1 MLKNYEGLNDIQ
13 IDVLREIGNIGAGN
27 AATALATLLDERVD
41 ISVPKVRITD
51 FDTAVSAL
59 GGAET
64 MTVGVLVNFM
74 GEASGMIMFLLE
86 MEEAK
91 GILKIL
97 IGDLEDD
104 EEDAAQA
111 EIKGNAQ
118 IDQGEHH
125 LSELKLS
132 AIKEIGNIL
141 GSAYI
146 NSISTLTGLRID
158 ISVPYVAID
167 MVGALMSVPI
177 IEFGSLGDKVM
188 FIEESFSAEE
198 NNLQSNIIMFAEI
211 DTIKIIMERL
221 GLEI

>member
-1 MLKNYEGLNDIQ
+1 MVLMNYDELNDTQ

-41 ISVPKVRITD
+41 ISVPRVQITD
-51 FDTAVSAL
+51 FDTAVGAL

-74 GEASGMIMFLLE
+74 GEANGMIMFLLE

-97 IGDLEDD
+97 IGDLED
-104 EEDAAQA
+104 EEVPEA
-111 EIKGNAQ
+111 EH
-118 IDQGEHH
+118 GENH
-125 LSELKLS
+125 LSPLKLS

-141 GSAYI
+141 SSSYI
-146 NSISTLTGLRID
+146 NSISTLTGMKID

-177 IEFGSLGDKVM
+177 IEFGSVGDKVM

-198 NNLQSNIIMFAEI
+198 NNLSSNIIMFAEME
-211 DTIKIIMERL
+211 TIKIIMERL
-221 GLEI
+221 GMEL